1 MIIDTT
7 IVKIRRPSPG
17 PNNQD
22 LQRSFYSGKHKFHG
36 IKFEVGIR
44 LDGYIVW
51 VGPPQPGSKHDLTIF
66 DDGELANEL
75 LPGEKILADS
85 AYVSKNHPFVT
96 PIKKQRNTRTV
107 TKFLTVEQ
115 RIYNFQISRL
125 RIKIEHCF
133 PKVKALTMFG
143 STYRSQRHHLDLY
156 FRAACALINFQ
167 SFGVC

>member
-1 MIIDTT
+1 MQRYQVNSPTT
-7 IVKIRRPSPG
+7 TNVS
-17 PNNQD
+17 
-22 LQRSFYSGKHKFHG
+22 SGKHKFHG

-143 STYRSQRHHLDLY
+143 STLWITAPPPRSILPRSMCPH
-156 FRAACALINFQ
+156 
-167 SFGVC
+167 